1 MSQESFKSP
10 DFEEPLTVRE
20 LLDVKQAH
28 LDHVMFDLAEEV
40 EVWNLRLAEVS
51 QESDESK
58 DATLAN
64 MAQEATVSL
73 DKKWPFMGDYI
84 HVSGSWYVP
93 KVEIGGSTIQF
104 PMDKKEAFNVVRSNG
119 FSVFEK
125 PDGAPTVGLSF
136 IINDIPLTS
145 AAVQGN
151 LTLLTYADI
160 QDVSM
165 YYARPQD
172 IRGEY
177 STRLDQ
183 IGQCI
188 SYYDSLL
195 MLHYH
200 NKNSEFFKK
209 SVKQQKR
216 FLNEIVDGISD
227 SLPMPGFGEI
237 AKCEQVTTPYVY
249 QRVESNGRSFWEK
262 ITAPDGENLMLS
274 GNIDGV
280 GILEATELDH
290 GKPLRDTSELVDP
303 YAGICLV
310 LRVEQSSI
318 PDRFNNY
325 PVYVPLRPADELEIA
340 VG

>member
-1 MSQESFKSP
+1 MSQETLGP
-10 DFEEPLTVRE
+10 GEHEEPLTVRE
-20 LLDVKQAH
+20 LLDAKQAH
-28 LDHVMFDLAEEV
+28 LDYVMFDLADEV
-40 EVWNLRLAEVS
+40 ELWNLRFAECA
-51 QESDESK
+51 QSK
-58 DATLAN
+58 TENRDAMLAN
-64 MAQEATVSL
+64 LAQEATVSL
-73 DKKWPFMGDYI
+73 DQKWPFMGDYI

-93 KVEIGGSTIQF
+93 KVEIGGATLQF
-104 PMDKKEAFNVVRSNG
+104 PMDKQEAFNVVRSNG

-125 PDGAPTVGLSF
+125 LDGAPTVGLSF
-136 IINDIPLTS
+136 IINDLPLMS

-151 LTLLTYADI
+151 LTLLTYADL
-160 QDVSM
+160 QDVSL

-172 IRGEY
+172 LRGEY
-177 STRLDQ
+177 STRLDE
-183 IGQCI
+183 IGQSI

-209 SVKQQKR
+209 SVKQQKK
-216 FLNEIVDGISD
+216 FLNDIVDGISD
-227 SLPMPGFGEI
+227 SLPMPGFGEV

-249 QRVESNGRSFWEK
+249 QRVESNGLQFWQK
-262 ITAPDGENLMLS
+262 ITAADGENLMLS
-274 GNIDGV
+274 GHIDGV
-280 GILEATELDH
+280 GILEAPELDR

-303 YAGICLV
+303 NAGVCLV